1 MLIGTARIPP
11 RANVACRRDGSVP
24 DADRDVA
31 ALAWDLTAHALRRA
45 FAVSVGPALR
55 GDGAGPDT
63 NAVARVRIAAA
74 RHTLD
79 ELRAILD
86 RAASGSYG
94 RCVDCRRVIDAE
106 HLDADLTLQRCLLCP
121 TGER

>member
-11 RANVACRRDGSVP
+11 TAHAVRCRDGSVP
-24 DADRDVA
+24 DADRDVT

-55 GDGAGPDT
+55 RDGAGPEA

-86 RAASGSYG
+86 HAASGSYG
-94 RCVDCRRVIDAE
+94 RCMDCRRVIGAD
-106 HLDADLTLQRCLLCP
+106 HLDADPTSRRCLLCL